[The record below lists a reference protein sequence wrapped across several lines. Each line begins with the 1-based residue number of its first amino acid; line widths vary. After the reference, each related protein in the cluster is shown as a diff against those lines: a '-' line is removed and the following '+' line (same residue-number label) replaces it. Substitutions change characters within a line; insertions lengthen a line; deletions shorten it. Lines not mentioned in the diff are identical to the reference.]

1 MPLFHPNDSARE
13 ARPSLWIFSGSNTGW
28 LVIGVLFFV
37 SLAMLLSRLGFDWFV
52 TLPLSLLPLGFIT
65 LFVMYF
71 VNDRAPSHALDL
83 VAFKLWQV
91 KSRLFLHGLM
101 ERPPELWARGRK
113 PRHPAISRPV

>member
-1 MPLFHPNDSARE
+1 MELHENGCSSRE

-37 SLAMLLSRLGFDWFV
+37 SLAMLLSRLGLEWYLI
-52 TLPLSLLPLGFIT
+52 LPLSLIPLALIT

-83 VAFKLWQV
+83 VAFKLWQLRS
-91 KSRLFLHGLM
+91 KLFLHGLL
-101 ERPPELWARGRK
+101 ERPPELWVRGRK
-113 PRHPAISRPV
+113 PRHPERF